1 MGEAIALV
9 FDYKGMEAKKAAAKS
24 EQQQAQINADM
35 ADISTQQDT
44 VDRGRQ
50 LYAQLAAL
58 NTGFA
63 GSGLSGAGATKQNF
77 GRMEN
82 KYSKEDIS
90 SRKVMGSAERRK
102 FQLTGF
108 SAKMSGKAA
117 QYEFAGKAAKYGQDA
132 YKAAKDVAGK
142 IV

>member
-9 FDYKGMEAKKAAAKS
+9 FDFKGMQAQKAAARA
-24 EQQQAQINADM
+24 EQQQAQVNAEM

-44 VDRGRQ
+44 VDRGRAM
-50 LYAQLAAL
+50 YAQLAAL

-63 GSGLSGAGATKQNF
+63 GSGLSGAGASKQNF
-77 GRMEN
+77 GRME
-82 KYSKEDIS
+82 KKFAKEDIA

-108 SAKMSGKAA
+108 GARMSGKAA
-117 QYEFAGKAAKYGQDA
+117 QNKFYGQAARYGKKAYDA
-132 YKAAKDVAGK
+132 KK
-142 IV
+142 II

>member
-9 FDYKGMEAKKAAAKS
+9 FDYKGMQAQKAAAKS
-24 EQQQAQINADM
+24 EQQQAQINAEM

-77 GRMEN
+77 GRMEK
-82 KYSKEDIS
+82 KYSKEDIA

-108 SAKMSGKAA
+108 SAKMGGKAA
-117 QYEFAGKAAKYGQDA
+117 QNQFYGKAARTGQSMYD
-132 YKAAKDVAGK
+132 KSKK
-142 IV
+142 T